1 MHRLKG
7 STVATAIR
15 PLTAMTVACRAAF
28 GLAGW
33 VVGLAC
39 LLLAMS
45 SWLAEAG
52 ASMFR

>member
-1 MHRLKG
+1 M
-7 STVATAIR
+7 ATAIR
-15 PLTAMTVACRAAF
+15 PLTALTVAFRAVF
-28 GLAGW
+28 GIAGW
-33 VVGLAC
+33 LIGLLC